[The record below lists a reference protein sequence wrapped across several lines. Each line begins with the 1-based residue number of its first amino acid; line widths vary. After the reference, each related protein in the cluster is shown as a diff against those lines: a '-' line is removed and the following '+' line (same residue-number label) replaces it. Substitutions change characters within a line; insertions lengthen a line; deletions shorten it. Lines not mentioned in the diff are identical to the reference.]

1 MEVIAG
7 KLFKC
12 EESIFL
18 PWEFQFQNITNEA
31 TGITHI
37 QEPIRNIA
45 IPYVLYGMPLGFLKF
60 LNSLFTIRDY
70 SVFSNA
76 QDNPGKVT
84 PVLSNTLIY
93 YPRVF
98 MTICSLVIDFTILK
112 SSELFG
118 LDGASV
124 LITFATSYISM
135 VYLTRTFSNTIETML
150 FSILI
155 YLIIKSITSQ
165 HIINDKFLFATESGK
180 NPISTLIASSSDLV
194 TSTFLTE
201 DTTVR
206 VPVQKAATLKRMR
219 LFDIY
224 KYDYLGKMIRCF

>member
-7 KLFKC
+7 NIFKC
-12 EESIFL
+12 EKEIFL
-18 PWEFQFQNITNEA
+18 PWEFQFQNITNKGA
-31 TGITHI
+31 SFI

-45 IPYVLYGMPLGFLKF
+45 IPYIFYGLPLWLLKF
-60 LNSLFTIRDY
+60 MNSLFTIRDY
-70 SVFSNA
+70 SVFTNA
-76 QDNPGKVT
+76 QENVGRVT
-84 PVLSNTLIY
+84 PVLANTLIY

-98 MTICSLVIDFTILK
+98 MTICSLIIDFTILK

-118 LDGASV
+118 LDGKSV
-124 LITFATSYISM
+124 LITFATSYVSM

-165 HIINDKFLFATESGK
+165 HILNDKFLFATETGR
-180 NPISTLIASSSDLV
+180 NPIATLVASSSELV

-201 DTTVR
+201 NTSVR

-224 KYDYLGKMIRCF
+224 KYDYLGNIL